1 MQEQI
6 LFKFLH
12 KALILCIIEIL
23 KKKGI
28 EKKMINLKEEI
39 AKKISEIIEMNAKD
53 LEEYIEIP
61 KDSEMG
67 DYAFPCFRLAK
78 ELKKAPPLIANE
90 IKEKI
95 QLDENIEKI
104 ETVGGY
110 LNFYINPLVLIK
122 NVLAEIDEKKQDYG
136 KVDIGK
142 GRNVIIDYSS
152 PNIAKPFHIGH
163 LRSTVIGGALYKIYN
178 FLGYNSVG
186 INFLGDWGIQFGKV
200 MAGYSMWKDEYDFS
214 ESEINAILKIYVR
227 YNKEE
232 KENPEL
238 TDKARAYFKKL
249 EDGDEE
255 ARKTWEWLRKI
266 SLENYEKT
274 YKLLNSK
281 FDSYNGEAYY
291 NDKMESVVNELEEK
305 GLLKIS
311 EGAKVVDL
319 EAYDMPPCIIITSAG
334 TTIYATRDLA
344 ALKDRIQTYDFAKAL
359 YVVGNEQQLH
369 FKQVFKVLSLMGY
382 EEYAKN
388 CIHIPFGLVVDKN
401 GERIGSRKGNSV
413 LLEDILKESIQKVKT
428 IIEDK
433 NPNIEDKEEVARKVG
448 VGAIIFN
455 DLSNSR
461 IKDEIFDWD
470 MLLNFNGE
478 TGPYMQYIYVRTKSV
493 LKKAGYVPEFKNLIL
508 EKLLDKPSINTIK
521 LLYQFSNT
529 VILAGEKNEPSIL
542 ARYLIDLA
550 QSYSNF
556 YNECKIII
564 EDKELQDARL
574 YLTYAVGNVLKT
586 GAELLGMEMPNEM

>member
-1 MQEQI
+1 
-6 LFKFLH
+6 
-12 KALILCIIEIL
+12 
-23 KKKGI
+23 
-28 EKKMINLKEEI
+28 MINLKEEI
-39 AKKISEIIEMNAKD
+39 AKKISEAIKMNAKE
-53 LEEYIEIP
+53 LEEYVEIP

-67 DYAFPCFRLAK
+67 DYAFPCFKLAK
-78 ELKKAPPLIANE
+78 ELRKAPPVIANE

-95 QLDENIEKI
+95 QLDENIEKV

-122 NVLAEIDEKKQDYG
+122 NVLAEIDEKKQNFG

-291 NDKMESVVNELEEK
+291 NDKMETIVKELEEK
-305 GLLKIS
+305 GLLKNS

-319 EAYDMPPCIIITSAG
+319 EDYDMPPCIIITSAG

-344 ALKDRIQTYDFAKAL
+344 ALKDRIQTYDFVKAL

-388 CIHIPFGLVVDKN
+388 CIHIPFGLVVDKT

-413 LLEDILKESIQKVKT
+413 LLEDILKESIQKVRT
-428 IIEDK
+428 IIEEK

-493 LKKAGYVPEFKNLIL
+493 LKKAGYLPEFKDVVL

-574 YLTYAVGNVLKT
+574 YLTYAVGSVLKT